1 MANIDENKLKAIEN
15 AMSQIEKQF
24 GKKAVAEALSDVI
37 IKPAGK
43 PTLVSEDDKRPALG
57 TEDAVNDFISVI
69 RAEELKA
76 ENQKNIIDEVLKNA

>member
-1 MANIDENKLKAIEN
+1 MKLKPITSIER
-15 AMSQIEKQF
+15 QF

-57 TEDAVNDFISVI
+57 TEDAIKDFVNKI
-69 RAEELKA
+69 E
-76 ENQKNIIDEVLKNA
+76 